1 MSLAGLADGEI
12 DLAEA
17 ALVIAAEE
25 QPGLDLRPWLQRI
38 DQMAAYLRPRLQG
51 VQNDLDRLTALSE
64 FLAHEAGLRGNHED
78 YYDPRN
84 SYLNEVL
91 DRGLGIP
98 VSLAIVWIEV
108 GRRVGVPLQG
118 VGFPGHFLLRHARFP
133 QILLDPFDG
142 GRLLTQD
149 DCRILLERVSGGR
162 LELTADL
169 LKPVGT
175 RHMLLRLLGN
185 LRAIYIHRGDL
196 PRAIAVLDR
205 MRLLDPEDPDVLRDR
220 GLLRLQWGDL
230 AGGIED
236 LEELLEIA
244 PLDMD
249 EDGLVTLVAETRRRL
264 DMVH

>member
-1 MSLAGLADGEI
+1 VSLAGLSDGEI

-17 ALVIAAEE
+17 ALLIAAEE
-25 QPGLDLRPWLQRI
+25 QPGLDPDLWLQRL
-38 DQMAAYLRPRLQG
+38 DQMAAHLWPRLQG
-51 VQNDLDRLTALSE
+51 VHNELDRLTVLSD
-64 FLAHEAGLRGNHED
+64 FLTREAGLRGNNED
-78 YYDPRN
+78 YYDARN

-98 VSLAIVWIEV
+98 ISLSILWIEV
-108 GRRVGVPLQG
+108 GRRVGIPLQG
-118 VGFPGHFLLRHARFP
+118 IGFPGHFLVRHARFP
-133 QILLDPFDG
+133 QILLDPFDE

-149 DCRILLERVSGGR
+149 DCRTLLERVSGGR
-162 LELTADL
+162 MTFHPDL
-169 LKPVGT
+169 LKPVGP

-185 LRAIYIHRGDL
+185 LRAIYIHRGHL
-196 PRAIAVLDR
+196 PGAIAVLDR

-244 PLDMD
+244 PFGLD
-249 EDGLVTLVAETRRRL
+249 EEGLVSLVAETRRRL